1 MKCGL
6 DLPTWRYDP
15 RTVFLLVVIS
25 ITFFSLLFM
34 SLLSPAADIVDG
46 QQNTG
51 QNTLGVV
58 AVWPANSPPYYSL
71 DDEGN
76 TKSFVQWHDG
86 LPVFWTVERVLISMG
101 VLALLC
107 MVVMFIWRYV
117 SLSKINRQLHAV
129 VKAHKETKNMLNKS
143 EDRVRLLLDSTTEA
157 IYGIDTDGR
166 CTFANQCVLDMTGYS
181 EEEIYETG
189 IKDLIHPDQYEFVLS
204 QFKRRMAGEKVQKRY
219 ETVFVNKLGKNIPV
233 ELTAAKTLWQGRPA
247 GLTIVH
253 DISKRKLEEA
263 ELVQH
268 REHLQERVE
277 ERTRELNELKNARDE
292 TLEAIFAKSAFL
304 AKMSHELRTPLNSII
319 GFSGLIK
326 DGIAGP
332 VNEEQKKQLGMVFDS
347 AQHLLRLINDVLD
360 LSKIEAGKV
369 VVSKSPFLL
378 EPMLAELQDM
388 LYLQADRK
396 DLSLHVEAS
405 KAPQVLFTD
414 QSKIKQVL
422 VNLLSNAVK
431 FTERG
436 AVTLSC
442 WQQKKAVCFSVKD
455 TGIGI
460 NRGQLEEVF
469 NAFHQEHRADARQ
482 HQGTG
487 LGLTICKE
495 FVALLG
501 GEISA
506 QSEPGRGSVFT
517 VRLPNAVVESEIRKQ
532 TV

>member
-6 DLPTWRYDP
+6 DLPTWRYDS
-15 RTVFLLVVIS
+15 RTAFLLVVIS

-34 SLLSPAADIVDG
+34 SLLSPAADIADD
-46 QQNTG
+46 QQNTR
-51 QNTLGVV
+51 QNTLDVV
-58 AVWPANSPPYYSL
+58 AIVPANSPPLYGL

-76 TKSFVQWHDG
+76 TKGFVQWYG
-86 LPVFWTVERVLISMG
+86 GQPIFWTVERVLISMG
-101 VLALLC
+101 ALVLLS

-117 SLSKINRQLHAV
+117 SLSKINRQLLTL
-129 VKAHKETKNMLNKS
+129 VKAHQETKDTPNKS
-143 EDRVRLLLDSTTEA
+143 EDQVRLLLDSTAEA
-157 IYGIDTDGR
+157 IYGIDADGR
-166 CTFANQCVLDMTGYS
+166 CTFANQYILDMTGYS
-181 EEEIYETG
+181 EEEIYQTG

-204 QFKRRMAGEKVQKRY
+204 QFKRRMAGENVRNRY
-219 ETVFVNKLGKNIPV
+219 ETVLVNKLGKNIPV
-233 ELTAAKTLWQGRPA
+233 ELTAAKTLWQGRPTV
-247 GLTIVH
+247 LVIVH
-253 DISKRKLEEA
+253 DISKRK
-263 ELVQH
+263 
-268 REHLQERVE
+268 HLQELVE
-277 ERTRELNELKNARDE
+277 ERMRELNELKNARDE
-292 TLEAIFAKSAFL
+292 ALEAVSAKSVFL

-347 AQHLLRLINDVLD
+347 AQHLLQLINDVLN
-360 LSKIEAGKV
+360 LSKIEAGMSV
-369 VVSKSPFLL
+369 ASKSQFLL

-396 DLSLHVEAS
+396 GLSLRVEAS
-405 KAPQVLFTD
+405 NAPQVLFTD

-422 VNLLSNAVK
+422 VNLLGNAVK

-436 AVTLSC
+436 TVTLSC
-442 WQQKKAVCFSVKD
+442 WQQKKAVYFSVKD
-455 TGIGI
+455 TGVGI

-469 NAFHQEHRADARQ
+469 NAFYQEQRGAARQ

-517 VRLPNAVVESEIRKQ
+517 VCLPNAVVESEISKQ